1 MTALAEAAGRLLLVG
16 AGNMGGAMLDRWLA
30 AGMPAERVTVVSP
43 SGRAMPP
50 GVRVVAE
57 VPAATLDTIVLA
69 LKPQQIDALRT
80 PAFAALSPTLIVSVL
95 AGVRLAD
102 VAALCGAAT
111 AVRAMPNLPVA
122 IGAGVTALHSAADAP
137 EAARTAAA
145 TLMAPLG
152 TVEWI
157 ADEALFDA
165 VTALSG
171 CGPAFLF
178 RFVDALAAAGAT
190 MGLPAD
196 QAARLALATVAG
208 SAAFAVAA
216 DASPAALADRVASK
230 GGATRAG
237 LDVLDAGGA
246 LDRLLAETLRAARD
260 RAAALADAA
269 PR

>member
-1 MTALAEAAGRLLLVG
+1 MR
-16 AGNMGGAMLDRWLA
+16 GGALRGGRWETA
-30 AGMPAERVTVVSP
+30 ARV
-43 SGRAMPP
+43 
-50 GVRVVAE
+50 
-57 VPAATLDTIVLA
+57 
-69 LKPQQIDALRT
+69 
-80 PAFAALSPTLIVSVL
+80 
-95 AGVRLAD
+95 AGVDA
-102 VAALCGAAT
+102 
-111 AVRAMPNLPVA
+111 
-122 IGAGVTALHSAADAP
+122 AADAKGP
-137 EAARTAAA
+137 ARTAPAM
-145 TLMAPLG
+145 LMAPLG
-152 TVEWI
+152 TVGWI
-157 ADEALFDA
+157 ADGGLFAA
-165 VTALSG
+165 VTGLSG

-208 SAAFAVAA
+208 SAAFAAAA
-216 DASPAALADRVASK
+216 DAPPGALADRVASK